1 MSIHRRCGVPV
12 MIVCAA
18 LAGMLSP
25 SLDAQVSECAKM
37 VGAIYNHMAGEQ
49 RSSGAISRLRY
60 TVRTTSR
67 WQGKTQ
73 TTVSNVEMI
82 SSDARLYLDS
92 EQMEVGQDA
101 TTAVVVMPGRR
112 QILISGSN
120 LEAFRQL
127 RGSSMA
133 GLRDSVINSSDVTEC
148 SARTDGVAGSDRKAV
163 FRLKPGPRQRLKM
176 ESVTI
181 YMNATSKTIQKII
194 FTPTTE
200 NTVTAL
206 EVTFDAIDFT
216 YTTDRFSRPL
226 LSQFIDAKGQPLP
239 KYKGYTVSDAR
250 KNSR

>member
-12 MIVCAA
+12 LIVCAG

-25 SLDAQVSECAKM
+25 SLDAQVSECTKM
-37 VGAIYNHMAGEQ
+37 VGAIYSHMAGEG
-49 RSSGAISRLRY
+49 RSPGAISRLRY
-60 TVRTTSR
+60 SVRTTSR

-82 SSDARLYLDS
+82 ASDTRLYLNS

-101 TTAVVVMPGRR
+101 TTAVVVIPGQRK
-112 QILISGSN
+112 ILINGSN
-120 LEAFRQL
+120 LQAFRQL

-133 GLRDSVINSSDVTEC
+133 GLRDSVLNSSDVTEC
-148 SARTDGVAGSDRKAV
+148 SARTDGVPGSDRKAV

-176 ESVTI
+176 EAVTI
-181 YMNATSKTIQKII
+181 YMNAASKTIQKIV
-194 FTPTTE
+194 FTPTAE

-206 EVTFDAIDFT
+206 EIIFDAVDFA

-226 LSQFIDAKGQPLP
+226 LSQFIDGKGEPLP